1 MVQAP
6 RPVRCSQA
14 ACRSWN
20 HSGGLSSRW
29 PGARSCDFDEPESAG
44 AFRSASSIGR
54 GYHRAGGAI
63 PGLEGWVLSG
73 MIQELA
79 VHNFDWV
86 VWVWRSLTGGGV
98 GTV

>member
-1 MVQAP
+1 PSAPRSLGLYEARMVQAP
-6 RPVRCSQA
+6 RPIRCTQA

-63 PGLEGWVLSG
+63 PGLERWVLAG
-73 MIQELA
+73 KIQEVADLKCA
-79 VHNFDWV
+79 W
-86 VWVWRSLTGGGV
+86 L
-98 GTV
+98 